1 MRTTL
6 TLEKDVAVT
15 LDRLRR
21 ARRSSLKALINEALR
36 EGLKRIAAPD
46 AGQGAF
52 ETATVD
58 LGRCFADNVDDVAEA
73 IAVAESET
81 FR

>member
-6 TLEKDVAVT
+6 TLEKDVAAT

-21 ARRSSLKALINEALR
+21 ARRSSLKTLINEALR
-36 EGLKRIAAPD
+36 EGLKRIAAPG
-46 AGQGAF
+46 AGRGTF

-58 LGRCFADNVDDVAEA
+58 LGRCVADNVDDVAEA